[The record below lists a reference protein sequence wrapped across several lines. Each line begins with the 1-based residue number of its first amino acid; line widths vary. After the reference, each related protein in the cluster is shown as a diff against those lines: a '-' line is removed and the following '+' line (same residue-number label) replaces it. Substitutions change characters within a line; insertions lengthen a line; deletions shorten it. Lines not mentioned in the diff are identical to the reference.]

1 MKSAVNHVDG
11 FLMKFLISYKL
22 YSHREQPRISALEIV
37 NLIVNI
43 RIFLFSSFFFM
54 KHPLNS
60 REWHGTLF
68 FWTVDAHSN
77 PSVNFFSRKPRNN
90 NYLGTNLCGLE
101 IYLWSG
107 PFKAITVNRQ
117 KTTDNTHVVNGIG
130 NQTLQCLLPYSGLAV
145 IAHLK
150 DANDEVPSPNHTSFL
165 PLRDFRVLEKT
176 RKWILVKKRARKFN
190 ARNLYHVISKKTM
203 YELCMLSA
211 TGLLVVLEDT
221 SIWSCFRPFNFPP
234 IWFLVVVVF

>member
-1 MKSAVNHVDG
+1 MVLDQPVNCSYFVLISVKRVRFSIPFITAWTMKSAANQVDG

-101 IYLWSG
+101 IYL
-107 PFKAITVNRQ
+107 
-117 KTTDNTHVVNGIG
+117 
-130 NQTLQCLLPYSGLAV
+130 
-145 IAHLK
+145 
-150 DANDEVPSPNHTSFL
+150 
-165 PLRDFRVLEKT
+165 
-176 RKWILVKKRARKFN
+176 
-190 ARNLYHVISKKTM
+190 
-203 YELCMLSA
+203 
-211 TGLLVVLEDT
+211 
-221 SIWSCFRPFNFPP
+221 
-234 IWFLVVVVF
+234 